1 MLNMA
6 NNPKLRFYRT
16 ETSPAILEMILFSNN
31 YSAAESVAN
40 DLAEWYK
47 LKYGQALQ
55 VEQVSGHRYSDDKSY
70 RLVGYAERNG
80 GINGGFQDSRI
91 YFTVDGHYIYS
102 RHGEVVN
109 GTVIRIRSS
118 DKAKP
123 DALMGYRDKGI

>member
-16 ETSPAILEMILFSNN
+16 ETSPAILEMILSSNN

-70 RLVGYAERNG
+70 RLVGYAKNG
-80 GINGGFQDSRI
+80 RINGGFQDSRI

-123 DALMGYRDKGI
+123 DALMGYRDRGI